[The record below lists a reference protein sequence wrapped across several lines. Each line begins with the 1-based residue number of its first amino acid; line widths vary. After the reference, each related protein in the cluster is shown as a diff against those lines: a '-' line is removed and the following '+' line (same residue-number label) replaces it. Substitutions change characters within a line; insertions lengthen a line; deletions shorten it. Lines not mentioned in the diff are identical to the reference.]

1 MPFDV
6 KWYDDQHSIIEVHV
20 HGVGTWEEY
29 HAAVEKISEHLAV
42 AQHRVDVVFNSET
55 GMPAGNPLPHLKA
68 AFKKF
73 SSYQTFGMTVPAG
86 ERGGRGAS
94 TFTRSI
100 VEVVSKI
107 TNTTDQIDGKV
118 FKTIDEAVAYIQA
131 DRAKTAVPPTTSSS

>member
-1 MPFDV
+1 MPYDV

-20 HGVGTWEEY
+20 HDDVTWDQY
-29 HAAVEKISEHLAV
+29 HGAVDQICAHLAV

-68 AFKKF
+68 AFQKF
-73 SSYQTFGMTVPAG
+73 SSYKTFGMTVPSG

-107 TNTTDQIDGKV
+107 THTTDQIDGKV
-118 FKTIDEAVAYIQA
+118 FKTIDDAVAYIEA
-131 DRAKTAVPPTTSSS
+131 ERAKTAVPPTTFSS